1 MHIADGILPVAWCA
15 AAHAVAA
22 PAVYWCGRRL
32 TPDAI
37 VRAGLVSSALFAVS
51 LVHIPLGA
59 TSVHLSMLG
68 LAGVLLGGAAPV
80 SLFAALLL
88 QAILFQHGGIVTLG
102 INVCNLGAGA
112 LAAAWIWRTPLPV
125 AWRGFLAGFVA
136 VMTPAVLIGV
146 QFAAAGYGKGFLAIA
161 GLYVVVA
168 AAEGLITSGMVTFLA
183 RAKPALLPHYAG

>member
-1 MHIADGILPVAWCA
+1 MHIADGILPVAWCV

-22 PAVYWCGRRL
+22 PAAYWSGRRL
-32 TPDAI
+32 TPEAI

-51 LVHIPLGA
+51 LVHIPVGA
-59 TSVHLSMLG
+59 TSIHLSMLG

-80 SLFAALLL
+80 SVFAALLL
-88 QAILFQHGGIVTLG
+88 QAMLFQHGGILTLG
-102 INVCNLGAGA
+102 VNVCNLTAGG

-136 VMTPAVLIGV
+136 VMVPAVLIGAE
-146 QFAAAGYGKGFLAIA
+146 FAAAGYGKGFLAIA
-161 GLYVVVA
+161 GLYAMVA
-168 AAEGLITSGMVTFLA
+168 AAEGVITSGMVTFLA